1 MTDTLDSRPALS
13 LDGDI
18 LDPIGGG
25 GALVGYARV
34 STKGQNLDRQIH
46 ALQDAGC
53 QKVFSDKKSGK
64 NVEREELSRCLDY
77 MRPGDTLVVPSLDR
91 LGRSLQDLI
100 AIVTGLRK
108 RGIGFR
114 SLHEALDTTT
124 PGGRLV
130 FHVFAALAEF
140 IRELIVDGTN
150 EGLAAARARGQRL
163 GRPPAMNAEQIR
175 QARAMLTR
183 PDESVASI
191 ARLIGVSR
199 STLYKYL
206 PELSSSGS
214 VTKVSVPRNRSLDQ
228 RV

>member
-1 MTDTLDSRPALS
+1 MTDTLDARPALT
-13 LDGDI
+13 LDGDV

-25 GALVGYARV
+25 GALVGYGRV
-34 STKGQNLDRQIH
+34 STKGQNLDRQIR
-46 ALQDAGC
+46 ALHDAGC
-53 QKVFSDKKSGK
+53 QKVFTDKKSGK
-64 NVEREELSRCLDY
+64 NIEREELGRCLDY
-77 MRPGDTLVVPSLDR
+77 LRPGDTLVVPSLDR

-100 AIVTGLRK
+100 QIVTGLRR

-150 EGLAAARARGQRL
+150 EGLAAARARGKRL

-175 QARAMLTR
+175 QARVMLTR
-183 PDESVASI
+183 PEESVSSI
-191 ARLIGVSR
+191 ARLLGVSR
-199 STLYKYL
+199 STLYKYV
-206 PELSSSGS
+206 PEIGSGQPSVGDPQQLSE
-214 VTKVSVPRNRSLDQ
+214 
-228 RV
+228 